1 MKKLLLALLLLAN
14 QAAAQVLENGTTIAL
29 SESSDALELPK
40 ETVASFTTV
49 ITAANPAAFTFV
61 DADVHVANNTIA
73 ETAHGLTTG
82 VKIALT
88 NSGGALP
95 AGTSATDYYVIVV
108 SSSLIKLATSQ
119 ANALAGT
126 AVDITAAAGGG
137 THTITPNTTIAGTVK
152 YQESNEPD
160 TVTKV
165 WVDTADTPVAFTG
178 TTNILSDFVD
188 VAAKRMRTVITVTS
202 GTVTATVRASA
213 KR

>member
-1 MKKLLLALLLLAN
+1 MKKLLLLLLLATPSFS
-14 QAAAQVLENGTTIAL
+14 QVLENGTTIAL

-40 ETVASFTTV
+40 ETIASFTTV

-61 DADVHVANNTIA
+61 DGDVHVVNNTIA

-82 VKIALT
+82 VKVALT

-95 AGTSATDYYVIVV
+95 TGTSATDYYVIVV

-137 THTITPNTTIAGTVK
+137 THTITPNTTIAGTIK

-165 WVDTADTPVAFTG
+165 WVDTADSPVAFTA
-178 TTNILSDFVD
+178 TSNFLHDFINIS
-188 VAAKRMRTVITVTS
+188 AKRMRAVITVTS
-202 GTVTATVRASA
+202 GTVTATVRANA